1 MPSLSRM
8 ADLNKLYTENQKRI
22 ETTVEK
28 VMRTLFFWEK
38 DEKRLGGIIR
48 FCHYTFVFTM
58 LFFYIM
64 LHTFLPSYGGFI
76 IFYVIFALI
85 WIHHLI
91 CGGCVWTTIERRMI
105 GDERGFLD
113 PLLEI
118 FHIPTTPDV
127 SCGIFMMVTCGAMTV
142 VTLELILLTIL
153 NWNHLW
159 A

>member
-1 MPSLSRM
+1 M
-8 ADLNKLYTENQKRI
+8 NELYTENQKRI
-22 ETTVEK
+22 ETMVEK

-58 LFFYIM
+58 ICFYIM
-64 LHTFLPSYGGFI
+64 LHTFLPSYGGFL
-76 IFYVIFALI
+76 IFYCFFVLV
-85 WIHHLI
+85 WVHHLI
-91 CGGCVWTTIERRMI
+91 CGGCVLTAIERRMI
-105 GDERGFLD
+105 GDEKGFID

-127 SCGIFMMVTCGAMTV
+127 SRCCFMMITCSFMII

-153 NWNHLW
+153 QWKYLW
-159 A
+159 V